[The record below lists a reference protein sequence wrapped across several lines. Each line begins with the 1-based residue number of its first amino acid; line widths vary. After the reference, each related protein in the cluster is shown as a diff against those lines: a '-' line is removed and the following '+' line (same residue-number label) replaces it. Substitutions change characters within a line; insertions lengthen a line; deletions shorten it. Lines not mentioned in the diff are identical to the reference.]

1 MSKKRVGYFDAL
13 NVVSCIAVV
22 TMHVNGTSLYTF
34 HHSVSWLSSLFI
46 DCLCYFAV
54 PVFFMLTGATLMDY
68 RKRYN
73 TYEFIK
79 KRFSRTMIPFL
90 FWSVVAIVWCVLAL
104 KCLKWS
110 DVSSPIKLIN
120 VIFNHKHNIVKI
132 DCIYVFIFCKKEKAS
147 YEAFSNVHVIMSN
160 RQYANALLCVIHYT

>member
-120 VIFNHKHNIVKI
+120 VIFNVRAFNIYYFFI
-132 DCIYVFIFCKKEKAS
+132 DLFAVYLCIPVLGIIPSQKELVKKE
-147 YEAFSNVHVIMSN
+147 FLHI
-160 RQYANALLCVIHYT
+160 

>member
-46 DCLCYFAV
+46 DCFMLFCRFL
-54 PVFFMLTGATLMDY
+54 VFFMLTGATLMDY

-79 KRFSRTMIPFL
+79 KTF
-90 FWSVVAIVWCVLAL
+90 
-104 KCLKWS
+104 
-110 DVSSPIKLIN
+110 
-120 VIFNHKHNIVKI
+120 
-132 DCIYVFIFCKKEKAS
+132 
-147 YEAFSNVHVIMSN
+147 
-160 RQYANALLCVIHYT
+160 Q

>member
-22 TMHVNGTSLYTF
+22 AMHVNGTSLYTF
-34 HHSVSWLSSLFI
+34 QHSVSWLSSLFI

-90 FWSVVAIVWCVLAL
+90 
-104 KCLKWS
+104 
-110 DVSSPIKLIN
+110 LIQ
-120 VIFNHKHNIVKI
+120 KI
-132 DCIYVFIFCKKEKAS
+132 TPLFSFIAQAVFG
-147 YEAFSNVHVIMSN
+147 AFIP
-160 RQYANALLCVIHYT
+160 

>member
-110 DVSSPIKLIN
+110 GVSSPIKLIN
-120 VIFNHKHNIVKI
+120 VIFNVRAFNI
-132 DCIYVFIFCKKEKAS
+132 CSIFVYPSFGNNSITKK
-147 YEAFSNVHVIMSN
+147 NW
-160 RQYANALLCVIHYT
+160 